1 MKVIHFAT
9 TNAGGAGIAATRIH
23 NLLRE
28 MGHESHLYVQH
39 KELDSEETTE
49 VSNKGGQGKKYMVW
63 MRLQRKLSKFFKRG
77 SKDTDWKRFR
87 KDDVYCYND
96 YDEENPDG
104 FFAGLEN
111 IIDLKNVDIIF
122 VHQIIGF
129 LNTYDIKRLYDKTH
143 ARVIFT
149 MMDMAPVTGGCHYAW
164 DCRKFYDTCFNCP
177 ALPYELNTRSHFQL
191 EAKAQNILYMNAEIM
206 SNADYDL
213 DFARKSAIPFSK
225 YWQYFYPVD
234 EDVFAPSMVK
244 KDENTKYLF
253 SIANFANDVRKGFT
267 YVLQTLIYLDKKIP
281 DGQKVKMLCLEPS
294 LFNNYKF
301 EKIEFE
307 KFGFCRNVNDLAKV
321 YNKADVFMCTSVE
334 DSAPMMLE
342 EALLC
347 GVPTVS
353 FDVGTAKQFIVNGKN
368 GFVAERFN
376 TLDFAEK
383 VYTLLY
389 KKPRSL
395 SKAQDIHNGMVKILG
410 KKVVIKQFEEILSTE
425 KTNGLK
431 TVKRSVS
438 KIVETV
444 KSFGK
449 GSKK

>member
-1 MKVIHFAT
+1 MKIIHLAT

-23 NLLRE
+23 NLLTE
-28 MGHESHLYVQH
+28 MGHDSHFYVQH
-39 KELDSEETTE
+39 KELDSEKTTE
-49 VSNKGGQGKKYMVW
+49 VSNKGGRGKKYMVK
-63 MRLQRKLSKFFKRG
+63 MRFERKVAKLLKRN

-96 YDEENPDG
+96 YDEEDVNG
-104 FFAGLEN
+104 FFPGLEN
-111 IIDLKNVDIIF
+111 KIDLENVDIIF

-129 LNTYDIKRLYDKTH
+129 LNTYDVKRLYDKTH

-164 DCRKFYDTCFNCP
+164 DCRKFYTNCFNCP
-177 ALPYELNTRSHFQL
+177 ALPFELNTRSHFQL

-213 DFARKSAIPFSK
+213 DFAKKSAVPFSK
-225 YWQYFYPVD
+225 YWKYFYPVD
-234 EDVFAPSMVK
+234 EDVFTPIAIE
-244 KDENTKYLF
+244 KDANTKYLF
-253 SIANFANDVRKGFT
+253 SIANFATDVRKGFT

-294 LFNNYKF
+294 LFADYKF
-301 EKIEFE
+301 EKVEFE

-353 FDVGTAKQFIVNGKN
+353 FDVGTAKQFITNGKN
-368 GFVAERFN
+368 GFVVERFN
-376 TLDFAEK
+376 ALEMAEK
-383 VYTLLY
+383 VYSLLY
-389 KKPRSL
+389 KVPKTLVKPQL
-395 SKAQDIHNGMVKILG
+395 IHDGMVKILG
-410 KKVVIKQFEEILSTE
+410 KKVIVKQFEEVLSN
-425 KTNGLK
+425 KKDDSLK
-431 TVKRSVS
+431 TRKVS
-438 KIVETV
+438 K
-444 KSFGK
+444 
-449 GSKK
+449 

>member
-1 MKVIHFAT
+1 MKVIHLAT

-23 NLLRE
+23 KLMME
-28 MGHESHLYVQH
+28 MGHKSHLYVQH
-39 KELDSEETTE
+39 KELESEETTE
-49 VSNKGGQGKKYMVW
+49 ICNKGGQGKKYMVA
-63 MRLQRKLSKFFKRG
+63 MRFERKLAKLMNKKSR
-77 SKDTDWKRFR
+77 DTDWKRFR

-96 YDEENPDG
+96 YDEEDKNG
-104 FFAGLEN
+104 FFPGLEDK
-111 IIDLKNVDIIF
+111 IDLENVDIIF

-129 LNTYDIKRLYDKTH
+129 LNTFDIKRLYDKTH

-213 DFARKSAIPFSK
+213 EFAKESAVPFSK
-225 YWQYFYPVD
+225 YWKYFYPVD
-234 EDVFAPSMVK
+234 EEVFAPAK
-244 KDENTKYLF
+244 IEKEENTKYLF

-267 YVLQTLIYLDKKIP
+267 YVLQSLIYLDKKIP

-294 LFNNYKF
+294 LFAGYKF
-301 EKIEFE
+301 EHVEFE
-307 KFGFCRNVNDLAKV
+307 KFGFCKNVNDLAKV

-353 FDVGTAKQFIVNGKN
+353 FDVGTAKQFIADGKN

-376 TLDFAEK
+376 ALDFAEK
-383 VYTLLY
+383 VYKLLY
-389 KKPRSL
+389 KTPKTLVKPD
-395 SKAQDIHNGMVKILG
+395 DIHNGMVKILG
-410 KKVVIKQFEEILSTE
+410 KKVIVKQFEDILENKQKPQTK
-425 KTNGLK
+425 KTGA
-431 TVKRSVS
+431 
-438 KIVETV
+438 
-444 KSFGK
+444 
-449 GSKK
+449 KK

>member
-1 MKVIHFAT
+1 MKIIHLAT

-23 NLLRE
+23 NLLTE

-39 KELDSEETTE
+39 KELDSQNTTE
-49 VSNKGGQGKKYMVW
+49 LCNKGGQGKKYMVK
-63 MRLQRKLSKFFKRG
+63 MRFERKFAKFLKRNQ
-77 SKDTDWKRFR
+77 KDTDWQRFR

-96 YDEENPDG
+96 YDEENKEG
-104 FFAGLEN
+104 FFPGLEN
-111 IIDLKNVDIIF
+111 KIDLENVDVIF

-129 LNTYDIKRLYDKTH
+129 LNTYDVKRLYDRTH

-164 DCRKFYDTCFNCP
+164 DCRKFFTTCFNCP

-213 DFARKSAIPFSK
+213 DFAKNSAVPFSK
-225 YWQYFYPVD
+225 YWKYFYPVD
-234 EDVFAPSMVK
+234 EEVFTPIEIK
-244 KDENTKYLF
+244 KEENTKYLF

-267 YVLQTLIYLDKKIP
+267 YVLQTLINLDKKIP
-281 DGQKVKMLCLEPS
+281 DGQKVKMLCLAPS
-294 LFNNYKF
+294 LFDGYKF
-301 EKIEFE
+301 EKVEFE
-307 KFGFCRNVNDLAKV
+307 KFGFCKNVNDLAKV

-353 FDVGTAKQFIVNGKN
+353 FDVGTAKQFIKDGKN
-368 GFVAERFN
+368 GYVAERFN
-376 TLDFAEK
+376 ALDMAEK

-389 KKPRSL
+389 KTPKTLLKPE
-395 SKAQDIHNGMVKILG
+395 AIHDGMVKILG
-410 KKVVIKQFEEILSTE
+410 KKVIVSQFEDILAQKKADAKSRGT
-425 KTNGLK
+425 
-431 TVKRSVS
+431 S
-438 KIVETV
+438 K
-444 KSFGK
+444 
-449 GSKK
+449 

>member
-1 MKVIHFAT
+1 MKIIHLAT

-23 NLLRE
+23 NLLLE
-28 MGHESHLYVQH
+28 MGHNSHLYVQH
-39 KELDSEETTE
+39 KKLDSEKTTE
-49 VSNKGGQGKKYMVW
+49 VQNKGGQGKKYMVK
-63 MRLQRKLSKFFKRG
+63 MRLERKLAKMIDKT
-77 SKDTDWKRFR
+77 KDTDWKRFR

-96 YDEENPDG
+96 YDEENADG
-104 FFAGLEN
+104 FFPGLEN
-111 IIDLKNVDIIF
+111 KLDLENVDIVF

-129 LNTYDIKRLYDKTH
+129 LNTFDIKRIYEKTH
-143 ARVIFT
+143 ARIIFT

-191 EAKAQNILYMNAEIM
+191 TAKAQNILYMNAEIM

-213 DFARKSAIPFSK
+213 EFAKKSAIPFSE

-234 EDVFAPSMVK
+234 ENVFKPEEIK

-281 DGQKVKMLCLEPS
+281 DGQKIKMLCLEPS
-294 LFNNYKF
+294 LFDGYKF
-301 EKIEFE
+301 SKVEFE
-307 KFGFCRNVNDLAKV
+307 QFGFCKNVNDLAKV

-347 GVPTVS
+347 GVPVVS
-353 FDVGTAKQFIVNGKN
+353 FDVGTARQFIADKKN
-368 GFVAERFN
+368 GYVAERFN
-376 TLDFAEK
+376 EIDFAEK
-383 VYTLLY
+383 VYALLY
-389 KKPRSL
+389 KTPKTLQS
-395 SKAQDIHNGMVKILG
+395 STAIHNGMVKILG
-410 KKVVIKQFEEILSTE
+410 KEVIKKQFEKILNYNKNNDKKLTD
-425 KTNGLK
+425 KI
-431 TVKRSVS
+431 KRR
-438 KIVETV
+438 K
-444 KSFGK
+444 
-449 GSKK
+449 